1 MTNEIPEFE
10 IKSMNITLDRYEAF
24 REICRER
31 LSDLTEREIMALF
44 HGWLT
49 VPVGR

>member
-1 MTNEIPEFE
+1 MSNEIPEFE
-10 IKSMNITLDRYEAF
+10 IKSMNVTLDRFEKF

-31 LSDLTEREIMALF
+31 LLDLSEHEIMALF